1 MKSIIL
7 PQAIKNI
14 LPALGNEL
22 IVLLKETAIVG
33 TIAVTDV
40 TQTASLIP
48 VSYTHLKGVAR
59 VPAACDIGGGDKR
72 EHLIIQ
78 AEFVAAEA
86 LAQIGI

>member
-40 TQTASLIP
+40 TQTASLIQSRTYMP
-48 VSYTHLKGVAR
+48 LVPLLAAAAIYLIVVMLMTWGLKKLERRLAR
-59 VPAACDIGGGDKR
+59 SDYR
-72 EHLIIQ
+72 
-78 AEFVAAEA
+78 
-86 LAQIGI
+86 